1 MRLDACEFLRR
12 FALHVLPGGFNRIRH
27 YGLLANR
34 NKRALLERARAA
46 LDAPAPVQESTS
58 PESVRAF
65 WQRIAGIDIERC
77 PHCHRGSLRL
87 IATLAPRP
95 HPPP

>member
-1 MRLDACEFLRR
+1 MRLEPLEFLRR
-12 FALHVLPGGFNRIRH
+12 FAAHVLPRGFNRIRH

-34 NKRALLERARAA
+34 SKRVLLARARAA
-46 LDAPAPVQESTS
+46 LDAPAPEHESPA

-65 WQRIAGIDIERC
+65 WQRVARIDIERC
-77 PHCHRGSLRL
+77 PRCQRGTLRL
-87 IATLAPRP
+87 VATLAPHT